1 MRILIGYNGS
11 DASTAAIGDLHNA
24 GLGDDTEAL
33 VLTVAEEWCLPRT
46 LDEAQKV
53 AEAGKETI
61 EREFPAWIVA
71 CEVAAGSPPREILA
85 RTESFHPD
93 LIVVGEP
100 RHDLS
105 ENNLFVG
112 HTSHILLTE
121 SSCSVRIARGDK
133 RPTSHPQRIIVGFDG
148 SVGATLSVETI
159 AARHWVRGTA
169 VQLLA
174 VADSSVLGLI
184 GRFNP
189 QMRGAAVETKF
200 ASQWAETLASRSLDK
215 LGRAGIGSSVA
226 VLLGHPK
233 DVIIQEAERLDA
245 DTIFVG
251 PHCSSNS
258 FERFL
263 IGSVSAS
270 VAARA
275 HCSVEVVR
283 QPENW

>member
-1 MRILIGYNGS
+1 MRVLLGYNGS
-11 DASTAAIGDLHNA
+11 AASTAAIYDLHNA

-33 VLTVAEEWCLPRT
+33 VLTAAEEWNEPRT
-46 LDEAQKV
+46 PGDAVKICDEGVALMQK
-53 AEAGKETI
+53 
-61 EREFPAWIVA
+61 EFPAWRVA
-71 CEVAAGSPPREILA
+71 GETAAGSPPREILA
-85 RTESFHPD
+85 RAESFDPC

-100 RHDLS
+100 RH
-105 ENNLFVG
+105 NLNEHNLWVG
-112 HTSHILLTE
+112 HTSHVLLTE
-121 SSCSVRIARGDK
+121 AGCSVRIARGD
-133 RPTSHPQRIIVGFDG
+133 REIHRPQRILVGFDG
-148 SVGATLSVETI
+148 SAGATLSVETI
-159 AARHWVRGTA
+159 AERHWPQGTT
-169 VQLLA
+169 VELLA

-189 QMRGAAVETKF
+189 AMRGPAVEVKF
-200 ASQWAETLASRSLDK
+200 ASQWAETLASRSLSK
-215 LGRAGIGSSVA
+215 LNEAGITSSVE
-226 VLLGHPK
+226 VLLGHSK
-233 DVIIQEAERLDA
+233 EVIIEEAERTGT

-283 QPENW
+283 GKPCGA